1 LLLYLYQ
8 WYYCTC
14 SDL

>member
-1 LLLYLYQ
+1 MKGNPAE

-14 SDL
+14 S